1 MARLARMTA
10 VLASAVGLL
19 ACGSSG
25 DGSSSA
31 STAGSTTA
39 PSAAPSASAGAV
51 SGAVVPAALEFDAPT
66 VGGGQFD
73 ARTYAGQPLALWF
86 WAPY

>member
-1 MARLARMTA
+1 M
-10 VLASAVGLL
+10 
-19 ACGSSG
+19 
-25 DGSSSA
+25 
-31 STAGSTTA
+31 
-39 PSAAPSASAGAV
+39 
-51 SGAVVPAALEFDAPT
+51 PAALDFDAPT